1 MSHLKCSLTD
11 WRSLIDEIVA
21 QKKSPDLAVRTHRK
35 ITCIKHFQ
43 YELYTEKGALAMALG
58 GTTAEYDRKFATP
71 VVTHINQADEE
82 QAILEHNAHV
92 EALETLATDLRNCL
106 EHATDEKYKRYL
118 KLKIHYANRR
128 LIQLVMEEK

>member
-1 MSHLKCSLTD
+1 M
-11 WRSLIDEIVA
+11 IDEIMA
-21 QKKSPDLAVRTHRK
+21 QKKSPDLAVRTRK
-35 ITCIKHFQ
+35 DETFVKTILRQF
-43 YELYTEKGALAMALG
+43 YSESGALAMALG

-71 VVTHINQADEE
+71 VVTHVNQTDEE

-118 KLKIHYANRR
+118 AVKLGHTNQR
-128 LIQLVMEEK
+128 LEQLRTEE

>member
-1 MSHLKCSLTD
+1 
-11 WRSLIDEIVA
+11 
-21 QKKSPDLAVRTHRK
+21 
-35 ITCIKHFQ
+35 
-43 YELYTEKGALAMALG
+43 MALG

-71 VVTHINQADEE
+71 VVTHINQTEEE

-92 EALETLATDLRNCL
+92 ESLEKLATDLRNCL
-106 EHATDEKYKRYL
+106 EHATDEKYKQYL

>member
-1 MSHLKCSLTD
+1 MD
-11 WRSLIDEIVA
+11 
-21 QKKSPDLAVRTHRK
+21 
-35 ITCIKHFQ
+35 
-43 YELYTEKGALAMALG
+43 LG

-71 VVTHINQADEE
+71 VVTYTNQTDEE

-106 EHATDEKYKRYL
+106 EHATDEKYKRFL